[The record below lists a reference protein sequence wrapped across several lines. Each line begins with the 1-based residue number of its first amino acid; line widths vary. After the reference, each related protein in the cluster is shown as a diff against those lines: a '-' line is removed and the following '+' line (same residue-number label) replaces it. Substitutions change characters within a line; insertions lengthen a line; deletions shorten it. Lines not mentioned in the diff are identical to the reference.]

1 MMTGETDVPGEKKN
15 GFSAAWF
22 TTNPTRTVV
31 FVSTD
36 VRKLLKKKIRIRA
49 ASSGTTFIPSLVKI
63 DHLGTQTQAK
73 PLFFSPQM
81 REAGLKNIS
90 N

>member
-36 VRKLLKKKIRIRA
+36 VRKLLKKKYGSGQLPA
-49 ASSGTTFIPSLVKI
+49 VQHLYQAS
-63 DHLGTQTQAK
+63 
-73 PLFFSPQM
+73 
-81 REAGLKNIS
+81 
-90 N
+90 